1 MPKLKSYGI
10 LTSGEISKAEHLGT
24 LSIADHLSCPFC
36 DGTINTKTGEREIEQ
51 PFCETC
57 GVFLPIVWEIH
68 QGRLQVQWFPRTKD
82 ISRPRH
88 KRNQTIHRQRTI
100 QVSRQ
105 RGGTIADEIL
115 VYLDKK
121 PIAETA
127 ELREATQSSPQGFSL
142 AIKKLINDGGGS
154 ENQAGV
160 VRTDHSRCRCGIK
173 HLITC

>member
-10 LTSGEISKAEHLGT
+10 LTSGEIYKAEHLGT

-36 DGTINTKTGEREIEQ
+36 DGDIRLKTGERGIEQ
-51 PFCETC
+51 PFCQIC
-57 GVFLPIVWEIH
+57 GVYLPIIWEIH

-82 ISRPRH
+82 IADHDTKEIKQSTG
-88 KRNQTIHRQRTI
+88 NDI

-127 ELREATQSSPQGFSL
+127 ELREATQSSPQGFS
-142 AIKKLINDGGGS
+142 ARYQETHQRGGGKK
-154 ENQAGV
+154 G
-160 VRTDHSRCRCGIK
+160 
-173 HLITC
+173 

>member
-1 MPKLKSYGI
+1 MAQLKSYGI
-10 LTSGEISKAEHLGT
+10 LTSGEISDAERLGK
-24 LSIADHLSCPFC
+24 LSIAEKLSCPFC
-36 DGTINTKTGEREIEQ
+36 EGEIHTKTGEQEIEQ

-57 GVFLPIVWEIH
+57 GVFLPLLWEIH

-82 ISRPRH
+82 FADHDTKEIKQSTG
-88 KRNQTIHRQRTI
+88 NDI

-142 AIKKLINDGGGS
+142 AIKKLIN
-154 ENQAGV
+154 AGQ
-160 VRTDHSRCRCGIK
+160 VRKVKRGWYER
-173 HLITC
+173 ITADADVESSI

>member
-57 GVFLPIVWEIH
+57 GVYLPIVWEIH
-68 QGRLQVQWFPRTKD
+68 QDRLQVRWFPRTKD
-82 ISRPRH
+82 VGVGENEIIQS
-88 KRNQTIHRQRTI
+88 TGDDI

-115 VYLDKK
+115 AYLDKQ

-127 ELREATQSSPQGFSL
+127 ELREATQSSPQGFAL
-142 AIKKLINDGGGS
+142 AIKKLIK
-154 ENQAGV
+154 AGQ
-160 VRTDHSRCRCGIK
+160 VRKIKRGWYERITDDADVESS
-173 HLITC
+173 T

>member
-1 MPKLKSYGI
+1 M
-10 LTSGEISKAEHLGT
+10 
-24 LSIADHLSCPFC
+24 
-36 DGTINTKTGEREIEQ
+36 
-51 PFCETC
+51 
-57 GVFLPIVWEIH
+57 FLPLLWEIH

-82 ISRPRH
+82 IADPDIKEIKQSTG
-88 KRNQTIHRQRTI
+88 NDI

-142 AIKKLINDGGGS
+142 AIKKLIN
-154 ENQAGV
+154 AGE
-160 VRTDHSRCRCGIK
+160 VRKIK
-173 HLITC
+173 RGLRTQKKIIVNDPIFFSGLILEVAQIP

>member
-51 PFCETC
+51 PFLQDLW
-57 GVFLPIVWEIH
+57 GVPTAPLGDTSGSLTGSVGFQELKILQTTTQKEIK
-68 QGRLQVQWFPRTKD
+68 QSTGND
-82 ISRPRH
+82 
-88 KRNQTIHRQRTI
+88 I

-142 AIKKLINDGGGS
+142 AIKKLIK
-154 ENQAGV
+154 AGQ
-160 VRTDHSRCRCGIK
+160 VRKIKRGWYERITDDADVESS
-173 HLITC
+173 T

>member
-36 DGTINTKTGEREIEQ
+36 DGDIRLKTGERGIEQ
-51 PFCETC
+51 PFCQIC
-57 GVFLPIVWEIH
+57 GVYMPIIWEIH

-82 ISRPRH
+82 IADH
-88 KRNQTIHRQRTI
+88 DTKEIRQSTGNHI
-100 QVSRQ
+100 QVPRQ

-121 PIAETA
+121 PIAETT

-142 AIKKLINDGGGS
+142 AIKKLIN
-154 ENQAGV
+154 AGE
-160 VRTDHSRCRCGIK
+160 VRKIRRGCYARITADTHAESD
-173 HLITC
+173 LITS

>member
-36 DGTINTKTGEREIEQ
+36 DGTIDTKTGEQEIEQ

-57 GVFLPIVWEIH
+57 GVFLPLLWEIH
-68 QGRLQVQWFPRTKD
+68 QGRLQVRFSPRTKD
-82 ISRPRH
+82 VSAGNKEILQSTG
-88 KRNQTIHRQRTI
+88 NDI

-142 AIKKLINDGGGS
+142 AINKLIK
-154 ENQAGV
+154 AGQ
-160 VRTDHSRCRCGIK
+160 VRKVKRGWYER
-173 HLITC
+173 ITADATS

>member
-36 DGTINTKTGEREIEQ
+36 DGTIDTKTGEREIEQ

-57 GVFLPIVWEIH
+57 GVFLPLLWEIH

-82 ISRPRH
+82 FGDRYTKEIKQSTGNEQYLPM
-88 KRNQTIHRQRTI
+88 QRD
-100 QVSRQ
+100 S
-105 RGGTIADEIL
+105 TIADEIL
-115 VYLDKK
+115 AFLDKK

-127 ELREATQSSPQGFSL
+127 ELRRVTQSSPQGFAI
-142 AIKKLINDGGGS
+142 AIKKLIN
-154 ENQAGV
+154 AGE
-160 VRTDHSRCRCGIK
+160 VRKVKRGWYERIAADATS
-173 HLITC
+173 

>member
-57 GVFLPIVWEIH
+57 GVFLPLLWEIH

-82 ISRPRH
+82 FADHDTKEIKQSTG
-88 KRNQTIHRQRTI
+88 NDI

-142 AIKKLINDGGGS
+142 AIKKLIATG
-154 ENQAGV
+154 Q
-160 VRTDHSRCRCGIK
+160 VRKIK
-173 HLITC
+173 RGWYERITADADVESST